1 MASSSSWALAL
12 LAWPLLLPL
21 LLCPEPGHTSGSPG
35 APRPPLRHLPG
46 LLGPS
51 QPPEPPWWTCG
62 HRMTRITGGRPA
74 AERKWPWQVSLQ
86 ISDIHVCGGTLI
98 ANRWVLTAAHC
109 IYGHLEYIVKLGDID
124 LDHKSATAAVIPV
137 QDIVI
142 HQDYSPM
149 GTMSHDIALALLAF
163 PVNYSSHIQ
172 PVCLPERAFSVQTG
186 TPCWVTGWGKL
197 KESGET
203 PAILH
208 ETQLNI
214 LHYKECNE
222 ILKRIMLSSINVI
235 RKGTVCAYSY
245 KGRDSCKGDS
255 GGPLVCEFNDTWM
268 QVGIVSW
275 GIGCGHR
282 GYPGVYTEVSFYKNW
297 LIRQVSHASCWGA
310 VAPLLFSLCLMLH
323 LAVVVAP

>member
-1 MASSSSWALAL
+1 ML
-12 LAWPLLLPL
+12 L
-21 LLCPEPGHTSGSPG
+21 LLCSEPEPGSPG
-35 APRPPLRHLPG
+35 APRPRLRHLSG

-51 QPPEPPWWTCG
+51 GSPEPPWWSQAAGVPKAPMCG

-86 ISDIHVCGGTLI
+86 ISDVHVCGGTLI

-124 LDHKSATAAVIPV
+124 LEHKSATAAVIPV

-186 TPCWVTGWGKL
+186 TRCWVTGWGKL
-197 KESGET
+197 KESDRDDSL
-203 PAILH
+203 PNKLH
-208 ETQLNI
+208 EAQLKI

-235 RKGTVCAYSY
+235 KKGTVCAYSD
-245 KGRDSCKGDS
+245 KGSDSCKGDS
-255 GGPLVCEFNDTWM
+255 GGPLVCEFNDTWI

-275 GIGCGHR
+275 GIGCGRR

-323 LAVVVAP
+323 LAIVVAP